1 MNKNESISF
10 WVRVPV
16 WSESEKSWHILVSCT
31 ERGASGGF
39 WFPKK
44 LCKLELLKEGKA
56 VLTVPKWFYEKNNL
70 KEHINENQ
78 YL

>member
-1 MNKNESISF
+1 MNKKDKIAF
-10 WVRVPV
+10 WVRIPV
-16 WSESEKSWHILVSCT
+16 WSESEKSWYILIKCT
-31 ERGASGGF
+31 ERVASEGF

-44 LCKLELLKEGKA
+44 SCKLEPLEEGKA
-56 VLTVPKWFYEKNNL
+56 VLTVPKWLYEKNKL